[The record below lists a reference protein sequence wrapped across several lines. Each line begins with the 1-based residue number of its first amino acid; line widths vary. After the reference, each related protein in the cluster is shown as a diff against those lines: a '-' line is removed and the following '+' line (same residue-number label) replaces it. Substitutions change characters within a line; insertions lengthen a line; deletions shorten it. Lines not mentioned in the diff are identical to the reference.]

1 MEITITL
8 PDTQPTTTI
17 RELLEQEWLVPR
29 KVRHFLRIRK
39 NVWINQKPAL
49 FHFEVHAG
57 DHITLRFEETDY
69 QYQEVQLGKAS
80 FVQPLYEDDHLLIV
94 NKPAGMKTHPNEP
107 TENDTLLNHLAA
119 YLKKKE
125 QRPYVVHRLDKET
138 SGAILFAK
146 NPFVLPILGRMLEQ
160 KKIYRRYQALVWG
173 TIKEDLIL
181 KDKIG
186 RDRHDRRKRVVDPHK
201 GQTALTHVSVDQ
213 VVNGQTQVYCV
224 LETGR
229 THQIRVHLSHIGHPI
244 VGDPLY
250 QTRPANRLMLHALE
264 LHMSHPF
271 TQETI
276 VAKAL
281 PGLW

>member
-1 MEITITL
+1 M
-8 PDTQPTTTI
+8 
-17 RELLEQEWLVPR
+17 
-29 KVRHFLRIRK
+29 
-39 NVWINQKPAL
+39 
-49 FHFEVHAG
+49 
-57 DHITLRFEETDY
+57 
-69 QYQEVQLGKAS
+69 
-80 FVQPLYEDDHLLIV
+80 
-94 NKPAGMKTHPNEP
+94 
-107 TENDTLLNHLAA
+107 
-119 YLKKKE
+119 
-125 QRPYVVHRLDKET
+125 
-138 SGAILFAK
+138 
-146 NPFVLPILGRMLEQ
+146 
-160 KKIYRRYQALVWG
+160 
-173 TIKEDLIL
+173 IL

>member
-1 MEITITL
+1 MDITITL
-8 PDTQPTTTI
+8 PESHPMTTI
-17 RELLEQEWLVPR
+17 RNLLEQEWLVPR

-39 NVWINQKPAL
+39 NVWINQEPAL
-49 FHFEVHAG
+49 FHFEVRGG
-57 DHITLRFEETDY
+57 DRITLRFEETDY
-69 QYQEVQLGKAS
+69 HYQEVQLGQPS
-80 FVQPLYEDDHLLIV
+80 HIQPLYEDEHLIIL

-107 TENDTLLNHLAA
+107 TEKNTLLNHLAA
-119 YLKKKE
+119 YLRKKD

-173 TIKEDLIL
+173 NIQQNLDL

-186 RDRHDRRKRVVDPHK
+186 RDRHDRRKRVVDNRN
-201 GQTALTHVSVDQ
+201 GQPALTHIYVDQ
-213 VVNGQTQVYCV
+213 VLKEQTQIYCV

-229 THQIRVHLSHIGHPI
+229 THQIRVHLAHNGHPI

-250 QTRPANRLMLHALE
+250 QNRPGKRLMLHAFE
-264 LHMSHPF
+264 LHMIHPF
-271 TQETI
+271 THEKLI
-276 VAKAL
+276 GRAL

>member
-39 NVWINQKPAL
+39 NVWINQEPAL

-213 VVNGQTQVYCV
+213 VVNGQTQVYCG

>member
-39 NVWINQKPAL
+39 NVWINQEPAL

-186 RDRHDRRKRVVDPHK
+186 RDRHDRRKRVVDHYK

-213 VVNGQTQVYCV
+213 VLNGQTQVYCV